1 MLKEKSTYNIEGNE
15 YKVTVFCN
23 KEQNEEIIY
32 NVFQDYCEKK
42 LEETKEKFKMVRA
55 TCN

>member
-1 MLKEKSTYNIEGNE
+1 MLEEKSTYNIGGNK

-42 LEETKEKFKMVRA
+42 LEETKEKF
-55 TCN
+55 

>member
-1 MLKEKSTYNIEGNE
+1 MLEEKSKYKIDGNE

-42 LEETKEKFKMVRA
+42 LEEIKEKF
-55 TCN
+55 